1 MNSAKLSSVKILLI
15 EPDRS
20 MGKML
25 AEAFELDGHSV
36 DVRRDGQH
44 SLDGVDHHNPDVI
57 VLEPQ
62 LGKHNGVEFLF
73 ELRSHS
79 DWQNIPVV
87 LYSANRQ
94 VLGKEFEKGWEQLG
108 VKQILYKPE
117 TSIAK
122 LKKIVIAAKP

>member
-1 MNSAKLSSVKILLI
+1 MRILLI

-36 DVRRDGQH
+36 NVQRDGQH
-44 SLDGVDHHNPDVI
+44 ALDGVDHHNPDVI

-62 LGKHNGVEFLF
+62 LSKHNGVEFLF
-73 ELRSHS
+73 ELRSQL
-79 DWQNIPVV
+79 DWQKIPVV
-87 LYSANRQ
+87 LYATNRN
-94 VLGKEFEKGWEQLG
+94 VLGKEFEKAWQQLG

-122 LKKIVIAAKP
+122 LKKIVAAAAL